1 MNKIGYFDAKL
12 FKFLSQLKKN
22 NNREWFQK
30 NKSRYEQDV
39 RDPLLRFIV
48 DFATPLHKISKHFT
62 ADPRPIGGSL
72 FRIYRD
78 TRFSKDKSPYKTM
91 AAAHFRH
98 EAAGDV
104 HAPGFYLHLEP
115 TDVSLAAGIWQP
127 DSDTLAKIRQA
138 IVSHSERWE
147 QVTSGKTF
155 KRTWIFWG
163 EKLKRPPAGFDPK
176 HAFIEDIKR
185 KDFVVVHALTEKDAC
200 DNGFLDRTA
209 DLYKTA
215 APFVKFLTEAVGL
228 EY

>member
-1 MNKIGYFDAKL
+1 MNKTAYFDTNL

-39 RDPLLRFIV
+39 RDPLLRFIA

-62 ADPRPIGGSL
+62 ADPRPVGGSL

-104 HAPGFYLHLEP
+104 HAPGFYLHLES
-115 TDVSLAAGIWQP
+115 TDAFLAVGIWQP
-127 DSDTLAKIRQA
+127 DSDTLKKIRQA
-138 IVSHSERWE
+138 IVSHPERWK
-147 QVTSGKTF
+147 QVTSGKKFGT
-155 KRTWIFWG
+155 TWVFWG
-163 EKLKRPPAGFDPK
+163 EKLKRPPVGFDPK
-176 HAFIEDIKR
+176 HAYIEDIKR
-185 KDFVVVHALTEKDAC
+185 KDFVVVHALSEKDAC
-200 DNGFLDRTA
+200 DTGFMDRIA
-209 DLYKTA
+209 DLYKIA
-215 APFVKFLTEAVGL
+215 APFMQFLTEAVGL
-228 EY
+228 GY